1 MITPER
7 LAAIRERRS
16 DPVAVGVADRVIA
29 AQDRHLLLDA
39 LDETLVALCIAQ
51 ARLDTIRSLCQPPR
65 SGGWPLLSA
74 QTVLAVLNGQPAP
87 GGAS

>member
-7 LAAIRERRS
+7 LAAIRERRG

-29 AQDRHLLLDA
+29 AQDRLLLLDA
-39 LDETLVALCIAQ
+39 LDETLADLCIMQ
-51 ARLDTIRSLCQPPR
+51 ARLDVIRSLCQPPR

-74 QTVLAVLNGQPAP
+74 QTVLAVLDGNPV